1 MDQTVS
7 AANTTV
13 PYLTANIDAFRKV
26 GVNWTCA
33 LASALT
39 GVEEAICLIFFTN
52 HRDNLRYL
60 KMIDTARNSLAQVPP
75 LIVVQG
81 ADPTCRPLL
90 TQLSISCDSLPQL
103 FITDIEGVV
112 SPLNIY
118 NGHRQLDALSSYLRL
133 LQAAAVT
140 KFTNPT
146 QTSNPSAALILPVQ
160 QATAYSSV

>member
-1 MDQTVS
+1 MSQT
-7 AANTTV
+7 ANAHPSV
-13 PYLTANIDAFRKV
+13 PFVNANIDAFRKV
-26 GVNWTCA
+26 GANWTCA

-39 GVEEAICLIFFTN
+39 SVEEAICLIFFTN

-60 KMIDTARNSLAQVPP
+60 NMIETARSSLPNVPP
-75 LIVVQG
+75 LIIVQG

-118 NGHRQLDALSSYLRL
+118 NGHRQLDSLSDHLRL
-133 LQAAAVT
+133 LQTAAVT

-146 QTSNPSAALILPVQ
+146 QLTNPPSALILPVQ
-160 QATAYSSV
+160 QAAAYSSV